1 MRESPLLLT
10 PGWHVEWGG
19 EGPGWGVVPSGSQ
32 AGDGR
37 SLDRAAGPQVA
48 QPSAP
53 HTLRRLWEVDEIVRG
68 QWGSGGREVSAPVL
82 SQARPSLA
90 GSKGV
95 KPRRWCPEDRV
106 SPAICFLLSLLDC
119 GPITKPPM
127 APSFLGA
134 QGWSNG
140 WLAVRQDVCDPQ
152 SLNQKELE
160 TSLLAG
166 CEAKG

>member
-1 MRESPLLLT
+1 MRESAFLLT
-10 PGWHVEWGG
+10 PGWHVGRGGVRVLGG
-19 EGPGWGVVPSGSQ
+19 EVVLSGSQ

-37 SLDRAAGPQVA
+37 RALDRAAGPQGA

-95 KPRRWCPEDRV
+95 EPR
-106 SPAICFLLSLLDC
+106 
-119 GPITKPPM
+119 
-127 APSFLGA
+127 
-134 QGWSNG
+134 
-140 WLAVRQDVCDPQ
+140 
-152 SLNQKELE
+152 
-160 TSLLAG
+160 
-166 CEAKG
+166 